1 MLKID
6 FRQYQQ
12 TQRAEKAGKKAILC
26 MPARSS
32 TEVLSARREAAKLL
46 SGLLGNN
53 RTEKT
58 EESAGICKKQQP
70 IV

>member
-1 MLKID
+1 
-6 FRQYQQ
+6 
-12 TQRAEKAGKKAILC
+12 